1 MRITLV
7 IPSRKEFERGP
18 AVPLR
23 FVARAPSL
31 TFLRKEH
38 LGLARSQPNRAGIL
52 IIIVLHECN
61 FMSSRLRT
69 NGPLQQAVQ
78 LCKHSLY
85 LELLPELAAA
95 TPLLVRA
102 RAHEPD
108 IFLSLE
114 RRRNRCDRIKGD
126 LLSYHAIDRSILRST
141 IALALHMRLRSL
153 RANERTATTIGRG
166 RDAAAATLRR
176 LIMLTTTA
184 MGNTVRP

>member
-1 MRITLV
+1 
-7 IPSRKEFERGP
+7 
-18 AVPLR
+18 
-23 FVARAPSL
+23 
-31 TFLRKEH
+31 
-38 LGLARSQPNRAGIL
+38 
-52 IIIVLHECN
+52 
-61 FMSSRLRT
+61 MSSRLRT

-141 IALALHMRLRSL
+141 DD
-153 RANERTATTIGRG
+153 RARFAYATTKFTSQRTNGNDDREG
-166 RDAAAATLRR
+166 KGCGGGDPE
-176 LIMLTTTA
+176 TA
-184 MGNTVRP
+184 NNAHDDGDGEYSAPLVH